1 MLFTTDKVVAIEKLR
16 LVGEDGMVPSRCTEG
31 VLYPCLLFG
40 DCRWVVCRCWTG
52 KENVVVIEQ
61 ELVSFVQT
69 RLRFAVSISERVL
82 VYEYSSPFA
91 SILSVVN
98 PSDDGH

>member
-1 MLFTTDKVVAIEKLR
+1 MKMAWFQAGALKVSSIHACCSVIADGLF
-16 LVGEDGMVPSRCTEG
+16 VGAGQAKK
-31 VLYPCLLFG
+31 Y
-40 DCRWVVCRCWTG
+40 
-52 KENVVVIEQ
+52 VVVIEQ
-61 ELVSFVQT
+61 ELVSLVQT

-91 SILSVVN
+91 SLLSVVN